1 MTVYTP
7 PPPGPGK
14 RENRALPAMLLVV
27 SLALLYI
34 LLPFYGD
41 RGDLLL
47 DVLQHQPARL
57 ANLN

>member
-1 MTVYTP
+1 
-7 PPPGPGK
+7 
-14 RENRALPAMLLVV
+14 MLLVV